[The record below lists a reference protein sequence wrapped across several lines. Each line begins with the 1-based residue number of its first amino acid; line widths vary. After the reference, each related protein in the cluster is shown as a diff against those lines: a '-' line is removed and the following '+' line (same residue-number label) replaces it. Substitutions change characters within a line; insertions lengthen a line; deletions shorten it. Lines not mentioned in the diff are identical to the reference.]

1 MLILNI
7 HCKSH
12 EEKADLCYRICESL
26 QGSPAFVHNEIVVSD
41 DDAEHSVVTLFIGNK
56 NDRDVM
62 YDLSSNDLHK
72 IKDLGVSV

>member
-12 EEKADLCYRICESL
+12 EEKANLCYRICESL
-26 QGSPAFVHNEIVVSD
+26 QGSHAFVANEIVVSD
-41 DDAEHSVVTLFIGNK
+41 DDNKHPVVTLFVGDK

-62 YDLSSNDLHK
+62 YDMNSDALHETR
-72 IKDLGVSV
+72 DWGELV